1 MNQRANRVRLPCQD
15 PTLEIEVT
23 DDGSRTLI
31 NKATGDS
38 YHSSSGAISETRHVY
53 LRNSGVQERLSSGQA
68 TRVLEIGLGTGMGMF
83 LTVDHAIKHGTP
95 LDYVALE
102 YHWLSAD
109 VVRELAPESWVD
121 NTAVVAD
128 YIRWRSSV
136 PAPQLPSGQLPSGQL
151 PSGQLPSGHLP
162 NSESAEPKLI
172 SGFCW
177 HAGEHQVVQIQL
189 VDALRWRHEGE
200 SFDAIYFDPFAPDTN
215 AELWQTPMLAVMYKL
230 LNMDGRFVTYC
241 VKREVRDRLKAVG
254 FDVRKIRGPEGGK
267 REVLVATRH

>member
-38 YHSSSGAISETRHVY
+38 YHSSSGAISETRQVY

-136 PAPQLPSGQLPSGQL
+136 PESQLPCGQ
-151 PSGQLPSGHLP
+151 LP
-162 NSESAEPKLI
+162 NSESAEPKLT
-172 SGFCW
+172 SEFRW